1 MQGRFITVEG
11 VEGVG
16 KSTQLETLK
25 AVLDSNSI
33 PYVQTREPG
42 GTLYSEKI
50 RKLLLQPAEED
61 LDPIAELLLIFA
73 ARAQHLAQ
81 LIKPSLNQG
90 KWVLCDRFTDATF
103 AYQGGGRDLGMAP
116 VATLENLVQGEL
128 RPDLTVL
135 FDLDPEIGLQ
145 RATERGNLDRFET
158 EALEFF
164 TRVREAYL
172 QRAKADPDRFMII
185 DAAQSVA
192 QVSDELQ
199 SRLQRW
205 LQGIA

>member
-25 AVLDSNSI
+25 TVLNANGI
-33 PYVQTREPG
+33 TYIETREPG
-42 GTLYSEKI
+42 GTLYAEKI
-50 RKLLLQPAEED
+50 RELLLQPADEN

-81 LIKPSLNQG
+81 LIKPTLESG
-90 KWVLCDRFTDATF
+90 RWVVCDRFTDATF
-103 AYQGGGRDLGMAP
+103 AYQGGGRELGMES
-116 VATLENLVQGEL
+116 VATLETLVQGDL

-145 RATERGNLDRFET
+145 RASERGSLDRFES

-172 QRAKADPDRFMII
+172 QRAVADPGRFMII
-185 DAAQSVA
+185 DAAQPLESVTA
-192 QVSDELQ
+192 ELQ
-199 SRLQRW
+199 SRLGQW
-205 LQGIA
+205 LQAND

>member
-25 AVLDSNSI
+25 AVLNANNIS
-33 PYVQTREPG
+33 YVETREPG

-50 RKLLLQPAEED
+50 RDLLLQPAEED

-185 DAAQSVA
+185 DAAQSVE

-205 LQGIA
+205 LQGNA